1 MRLGDIDPTE
11 RELQKMMLRAGFDE
25 DRLEEQ
31 VFPGGQPDVEV
42 SDEETQAM
50 WNRIVMRLRASGD
63 WEE

>member
-1 MRLGDIDPTE
+1 MRMGDIDPTE

-31 VFPGGQPDVEV
+31 IFPDGQPGVEL
-42 SDEETQAM
+42 SDEEAQAM

>member
-1 MRLGDIDPTE
+1 MRMGDIDPTE

-42 SDEETQAM
+42 SEEEAQAM

>member
-11 RELQKMMLRAGFDE
+11 RELQKMMLKAGFNKE
-25 DRLEEQ
+25 RLEEQ
-31 VFPGGQPDVEV
+31 VFPDGQPGVEL
-42 SDEETQAM
+42 SDEETQVM

>member
-1 MRLGDIDPTE
+1 MRLGGIDPTE

-25 DRLEEQ
+25 NRLEEQ
-31 VFPGGQPDVEV
+31 VFPDGQPDVEL

-50 WNRIVMRLRASGD
+50 WSRIVMRLRASGD